1 MKRFTKP
8 LFKISKSYL
17 CCPDC
22 DSQNDISLEDV
33 YDEDANQYVFTDY
46 WCDNCNL
53 VGDETTFTMYELV
66 SVPKRV
72 RCVTKTN
79 LQYL

>member
-22 DSQNDISLEDV
+22 NSQDYILYQDV
-33 YDEDANQYVFTDY
+33 YDY

-53 VGDETTFTMYELV
+53 VGNETTFTMYELV
-66 SVPKRV
+66 SVPKRIK
-72 RCVTKTN
+72 CVTKTN